1 MLITEGDDGNSD
13 FFRFAEIYN
22 PTASAFTVA
31 SDMLVGRSN
40 HTTTLLRDGRVLI
53 VGGLGDKL
61 VSIVS
66 AEVYDP
72 VSREFAAAGSM
83 NVSRSHHT
91 ATLLA
96 DGRVTIVG
104 GFGAIGAVGSV
115 ELFDPRSGD
124 FVEIG
129 QLAVHRANHTTT
141 LLDGGLLMIAGGTA
155 LSIETVGEKA
165 VGEIEL
171 LSVDNKQSRIISQKT
186 IPRATHSSSLLPD
199 GRVLLA
205 GGIGPGDAV
214 VGLAQIFD
222 PPDEGVVM
230 TDIMSVARTFHI
242 ATSLS
247 DGRVL
252 VAGGV
257 AAGNVIL
264 STSEFFE
271 YLEPE
276 PDIPAKSPASEPV
289 PTAVA
294 PVPSTPTVL
303 HTPETSTAQ
312 GGGACSAS
320 AGGVALGHIAAF
332 MIPVGLVTMQRV
344 RRRR

>member
-1 MLITEGDDGNSD
+1 VLITEGDDGNSD

-91 ATLLA
+91 A
-96 DGRVTIVG
+96 
-104 GFGAIGAVGSV
+104 
-115 ELFDPRSGD
+115 
-124 FVEIG
+124 
-129 QLAVHRANHTTT
+129 T

-303 HTPETSTAQ
+303 HTPETSNR
-312 GGGACSAS
+312 S
-320 AGGVALGHIAAF
+320 
-332 MIPVGLVTMQRV
+332 
-344 RRRR
+344 RRRCLLGFCWRRGIRTYSRIHDSRWPGNNATR

>member
-91 ATLLA
+91 A
-96 DGRVTIVG
+96 
-104 GFGAIGAVGSV
+104 
-115 ELFDPRSGD
+115 
-124 FVEIG
+124 
-129 QLAVHRANHTTT
+129 T

>member
-1 MLITEGDDGNSD
+1 VLITEGDDGNSD

-91 ATLLA
+91 A
-96 DGRVTIVG
+96 
-104 GFGAIGAVGSV
+104 
-115 ELFDPRSGD
+115 
-124 FVEIG
+124 
-129 QLAVHRANHTTT
+129 T